1 MSLSYLPTPA
11 EERPLNE
18 IHLQLAGEV
27 DFAVTPALREQL
39 LAATPAPQ
47 DTRLV
52 LDLTEV
58 TLLDASAMSML
69 VAATRTY
76 REVELHGTCGVTRR
90 ALEAAGLTE
99 VLKVC

>member
-1 MSLSYLPTPA
+1 
-11 EERPLNE
+11 
-18 IHLQLAGEV
+18 
-27 DFAVTPALREQL
+27 
-39 LAATPAPQ
+39 
-47 DTRLV
+47 V

>member
-1 MSLSYLPTPA
+1 MPPSRGA
-11 EERPLNE
+11 PLNE

-39 LAATPAPQ
+39 LSATPAP
-47 DTRLV
+47 DEARLV

-69 VAATRTY
+69 VAATRAY
-76 REVELHGTCGVTRR
+76 GEVELHGVSRVTRR
-90 ALEAAGLTE
+90 ALEIAGLTD
-99 VLKVC
+99 VVKVC